1 MVTRSSFPDIL
12 PYGHAPTL
20 AVIGHAVGVHSRQRA
35 DRHGRALTDA
45 LDAVSAERLAALVTD
60 LVRVPS
66 VTGSAAEGEAQRLL
80 AARLTAVGMDT
91 DLWEIDLPSTTA
103 DPAFPGMEV
112 ERVDAWG
119 LVGTMGAGDG
129 PALVL
134 NGHVDVVP
142 VGDPAGWTVDPW
154 SGVLRAGTVVGRGA
168 CDMKGGLA
176 CQVMAATV
184 LAEAGVRLRGR
195 LSVQSV
201 VGEEDGGL
209 GTFATLRRGHG
220 GDVAVVCEPT
230 SLAVIP
236 ACAGA
241 LTFRLVIRGTAA
253 HASVRDEGV
262 DVLDVYVR
270 VHQALRD
277 LEARRNVD
285 VHPLMTHRPIPYPV
299 SVGRLRAGDWPS
311 SVPDL
316 LVAEGRLGVA
326 LEESVEQARA
336 DLERC
341 LDGLGH
347 PIAIEWYGGQF
358 APAMLPAGSPLL
370 QQVSD
375 VHRAV
380 TGSDPVV
387 HGAPYGSDLRLLTA
401 AGIPTVHYG
410 PGDVRLA
417 HAPDEAV
424 PVDDLVHVTEAL
436 VLLAADICGTL

>member
-1 MVTRSSFPDIL
+1 MPSS
-12 PYGHAPTL
+12 
-20 AVIGHAVGVHSRQRA
+20 AVVVRQAVRVHSRQRA
-35 DRHGRALTDA
+35 GLHGRALCEA
-45 LDAVSAERLAALVTD
+45 LNAVSPERLAALVQD
-60 LVRVPS
+60 LVRIPS
-66 VTGSAAEGEAQRLL
+66 VTGSAAEGEAQQLL
-80 AARLTAVGMDT
+80 ATRLTSLGMDT
-91 DLWEIDLPSTTA
+91 DLWEIDLPSALA
-103 DPAFPGMEV
+103 DAEFPGMEV
-112 ERVDAWG
+112 ERAEAWG
-119 LVGTMGAGDG
+119 LVGSMGEPDG

-134 NGHVDVVP
+134 NGHIDVVP
-142 VGDPAGWTVDPW
+142 IGDPSRWTVDPW
-154 SGVLRAGTVVGRGA
+154 SGELRAGTVAGRGA

-195 LSVQSV
+195 LSVHSV

-209 GTFATLRRGHG
+209 GTFATLRRGHS
-220 GDVAVVCEPT
+220 GDVAVICEPT
-230 SLAVIP
+230 SMAVIP
-236 ACAGA
+236 ACACA

-277 LEARRNVD
+277 LEAHRNAAA
-285 VHPLMTHRPIPYPV
+285 HPLMAHRPIPYPL
-299 SVGRLRAGDWPS
+299 SVGTLRAGDWPS

-336 DLERC
+336 EFERC
-341 LDGLGH
+341 LAGLGH
-347 PIAIEWYGGQF
+347 PLEVEWYGGQF
-358 APAMLPAGSPLL
+358 APGMLPAGSPLL

-380 TGSDPVV
+380 TGTDPVV

-410 PGDVRLA
+410 PGDVRRA
-417 HAPDEAV
+417 HAPDESVAIEE
-424 PVDDLVHVTEAL
+424 LVQVTEAL
-436 VLLAADICGTL
+436 VLLTADVCGTHGAA